1 MAALKHVTWQILQP
15 TIEGMGYEFVGVE
28 YVGQAGR
35 NTLRVYI
42 DTAAGVTLDDCE
54 AVSHQISGLLDVENV
69 ISGTYDLEVSSP
81 GLDRPL
87 FRVEDFVRFA
97 GERVKIRL
105 VVTLDGRRNFTGQLL
120 GAENGLVAVEVDG
133 QVFKLD
139 YEQIERA
146 RLVPR
151 YDA

>member
-1 MAALKHVTWQILQP
+1 MATLLKHDTWLVLQP
-15 TIEGMGYEFVGVE
+15 TVEGMGYEFVGVE

-42 DTAAGVTLDDCE
+42 DTAAGVTLEDCE
-54 AVSHQISGLLDVENV
+54 SVSHQISGLMDVENL

-87 FRVEDFVRFA
+87 FRREDFSRFA
-97 GERVKIRL
+97 GQWVKIRMAIPK
-105 VVTLDGRRNFTGQLL
+105 DGRRNFAGRLL
-120 GAENGLVAVEVDG
+120 GVENDMVSIEVDG
-133 QVFKLD
+133 QIFKLV

-146 RLVPR
+146 RLVPQ
-151 YDA
+151 Y